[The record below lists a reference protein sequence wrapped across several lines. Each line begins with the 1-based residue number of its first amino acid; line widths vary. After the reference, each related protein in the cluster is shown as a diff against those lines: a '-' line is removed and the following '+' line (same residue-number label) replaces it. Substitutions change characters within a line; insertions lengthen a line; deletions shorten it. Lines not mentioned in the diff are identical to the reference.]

1 MGILNTYRYRAISK
15 QGAKVNGVVEAQN
28 EYDAVT
34 RIKEHCDF
42 VTDIRQVQE
51 KNGLLT
57 KEIGSK
63 KPKAKSLSLMCSQ
76 FSVLLQSGLNIRRV
90 VETVAGQ
97 TTDKK
102 LKKVLAKVA
111 EDVGS
116 GYSLAGS
123 MENQGDY
130 FPIALIETVRA
141 GEESGALEHSF
152 ARLTTYY
159 ENSYKTRAKVT
170 NALTYPIF
178 VLLVATVV
186 MIVMMAKVIPSFLS
200 IFDDLGTDLPLCTV
214 LLINSSHFF
223 QNTWLL
229 WLAFIAAAI
238 LFWRL
243 YRKTEKG
250 AVRLSVLAMRIPVLG
265 KINRMNGAS
274 QFANT
279 MSTLLSA
286 GLGIGRALNITAR
299 VLDNRYLSKCTDRFI
314 MGVEAGRR
322 LGDCMEEANC
332 YPQLLAEMTAVGEET
347 GTLEETLM
355 KIGRYFDGEV
365 ETATTKAISMLEP
378 TLLVA
383 TAIIAGFIVVSLYL
397 PMFAMYG
404 AM

>member
-1 MGILNTYRYRAISK
+1 MQTYRYRAISK

-34 RIKEHCDF
+34 RIKEHCDI

-51 KNGLLT
+51 KSGLLT
-57 KEIGSK
+57 KEVGAK
-63 KPKAKSLSLMCSQ
+63 KPKAKALSLMCSQ

-102 LKKVLAKVA
+102 LKKVLSKVA

-130 FPIALIETVRA
+130 FPVALIETVRA
-141 GEESGALEHSF
+141 GEESGALERSF
-152 ARLTTYY
+152 ERLTTYY

-186 MIVMMAKVIPSFLS
+186 MIIMMAKVIPTFLG
-200 IFDDLGTDLPLCTV
+200 IFGDLGAELPLCTV
-214 LLINSSHFF
+214 MLIKMSHFF
-223 QNTWLL
+223 QKTWLL
-229 WLAFIAAAI
+229 WLALIAGGI
-238 LFWRL
+238 LFWRI
-243 YRKTEKG
+243 YCKSEQG
-250 AVRLSVLAMRIPVLG
+250 AVRFSILALRLPVLG
-265 KINRMNGAS
+265 NINRMNGAS

-279 MSTLLSA
+279 MSTLLAA
-286 GLGIGRALNITAR
+286 GLGVGRALNITAR

-314 MGVEAGRR
+314 MGVEAGKR
-322 LGDCMEEANC
+322 LGDCMEEAEC
-332 YPQLLAEMTAVGEET
+332 YPRLLAEMTAVGEET
-347 GTLEETLM
+347 GTLEETLT

-365 ETATTKAISMLEP
+365 ETATTKAIALLEP
-378 TLLVA
+378 TLLVV
-383 TAIIAGFIVVSLYL
+383 TALIAGFIVISLYL
-397 PMFAMYG
+397 PMFSMYG